1 MAVLNEFSGTNN
13 ISKKTPNGSVFLC
26 TDEDTFSKT
35 MAECKESNSMDL
47 PEEILNIESVIALTR
62 ATIEA
67 LNAKFAD
74 YKHPPAV
81 YLKEYH
87 ELTNKLQN
95 FKQKKR
101 TLTDALKYQLSKDK
115 KETHKSGQHNG
126 KTDLHSSSLNLHYSG
141 QMHSISNISERE
153 GHYTTTT
160 PPPPPLP
167 PPHQQHSQSQLSP
180 VTPSHGIPRF
190 LRAFL
195 PNQQRTF
202 VQIREGLTLQEALE
216 KPMNRRN
223 LNFDMCRAYLG
234 EANSNQLVSW
244 QADISS
250 LDNDLI
256 TIKIIDKIPIPT
268 SISHNYVRKTFFS
281 IEFCEVCRKLVFSGF
296 HCRTC
301 GYKFHQKCATGVP
314 PICHLTMEQS

>member
-1 MAVLNEFSGTNN
+1 MFINFV
-13 ISKKTPNGSVFLC
+13 GS
-26 TDEDTFSKT
+26 S
-35 MAECKESNSMDL
+35 S
-47 PEEILNIESVIALTR
+47 ILN
-62 ATIEA
+62 
-67 LNAKFAD
+67 
-74 YKHPPAV
+74 
-81 YLKEYH
+81 
-87 ELTNKLQN
+87 LQC
-95 FKQKKR
+95 
-101 TLTDALKYQLSKDK
+101 
-115 KETHKSGQHNG
+115 
-126 KTDLHSSSLNLHYSG
+126 SSQSN
-141 QMHSISNISERE
+141 SNISERE
-153 GHYTTTT
+153 GHHTTTT
-160 PPPPPLP
+160 PPPPPP
-167 PPHQQHSQSQLSP
+167 PPPQQHLTQSQLSP
-180 VTPSHGIPRF
+180 VVTTSHGIPRF

-202 VQIREGLTLQEALE
+202 VQIKEGLTLQEALE

-314 PICHLTMEQS
+314 PICHLVSNVLNFGTKYFQYLPTRLVDDQPLTVFNKKIFK